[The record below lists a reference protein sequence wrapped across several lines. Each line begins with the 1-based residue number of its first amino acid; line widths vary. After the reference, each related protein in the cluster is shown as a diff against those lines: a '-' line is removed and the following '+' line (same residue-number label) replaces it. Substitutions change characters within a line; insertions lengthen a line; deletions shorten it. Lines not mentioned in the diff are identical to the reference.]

1 MQNFDVTI
9 SNSKYSIANM
19 PNALGQHKASQ
30 FDNTLFQFCQ
40 QTEVMGVEPNK
51 MGENLILMRMMM
63 LVAMFVQ
70 LRKRNSIDGIISAGR

>member
-9 SNSKYSIANM
+9 SNTALQI

-63 LVAMFVQ
+63 LVAKFVQ